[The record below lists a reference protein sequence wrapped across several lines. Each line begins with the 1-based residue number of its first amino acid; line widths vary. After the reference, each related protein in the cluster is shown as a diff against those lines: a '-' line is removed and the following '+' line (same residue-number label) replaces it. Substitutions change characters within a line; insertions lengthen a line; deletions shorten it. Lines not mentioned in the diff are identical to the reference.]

1 MEVMIRNYKANRIGE
16 TALEK
21 REREKLVLALFQ
33 EEGERWQKEE
43 RSAREKINK
52 DEETLITLI
61 LINNPTQCRYTN
73 THAHILTQKLYS

>member
-43 RSAREKINK
+43 RSVREIINK
-52 DEETLITLI
+52 DEK
-61 LINNPTQCRYTN
+61 N
-73 THAHILTQKLYS
+73 

>member
-1 MEVMIRNYKANRIGE
+1 MGGTFDAVMCRFMEVMIRNYKANRIGE

-43 RSAREKINK
+43 RSVREIINK
-52 DEETLITLI
+52 DEK
-61 LINNPTQCRYTN
+61 N
-73 THAHILTQKLYS
+73 